1 MCHQYDDY
9 LTPIQLIDWAK
20 ANLNVVKLNQD
31 LTDQEIARLTRWVG
45 MCTCDTI
52 FIDGAKPRIGRI
64 GTGNMLS
71 VTLMVFPDF
80 YEEKGLSQY
89 N

>member
-1 MCHQYDDY
+1 MPDLKEYM
-9 LTPIQLIDWAK
+9 TTEQLVDWAK
-20 ANLNVVKLNQD
+20 ANLNIAKLNQD
-31 LTDQEIARLTRWVG
+31 LTDQEIARLMRWVG
-45 MCTCDTI
+45 MSTYDTI
-52 FIDGAKPRIGRI
+52 FIDGDKPLIGRI